1 MEEQEQ
7 EQEQKTQVI
16 EKRLS
21 KGVIRRRVK
30 VEAPLPPPVA
40 AEKKPVMVARPEP
53 KAVVPPIVAKEAVP
67 VPAPVEDKDAVPTP
81 LAEAPVVPVP
91 VLKEVK
97 PAPIIEKA
105 PEAPLI
111 KKISA
116 TQVGEEIVK
125 DLEAKKAKAAKKEEA
140 LSRPLTF
147 QERLKGTISLDKFK
161 PKVPGKKTGAEGDV
175 ETADKTDAEGE
186 DAEKKK
192 AGLAGKEKIVKGKKV
207 KVIGGDLDI
216 DGMGKA
222 TTLTHLV
229 RTTALDRVFRPDALG
244 SRKKRIIPRK
254 RIKNTPLTQKKASK
268 RFIAMHETISVRDF
282 AQQLGIKSG
291 EIIKKLMDLG
301 SMATI
306 NQAIDRDTATVIA
319 QEYQY
324 EIKDISFKEAEVLD
338 ETVGAD
344 EDPGLK
350 PRPPVVTVMGH
361 VDHGKTSLLDAIR
374 ATNVTDSE
382 AGGITQHIGAYSVSL
397 PQGQLTFLDTPGHEA
412 FTNMRARG
420 AKVTDFVI
428 LVVAADDG
436 VMPQTEESI
445 SHAQAAEVPI
455 IVAVNKMD
463 KPEANPERVM
473 RQLSEKGLLSEEWG
487 GETLF
492 VKVSAKKK
500 EGIKELLES
509 ILLQAE
515 MLDLK
520 ANPDKRAAGVV
531 LEAKLDRFRGPV
543 CTLLVQDG
551 TLKVGDPVV
560 VGTVVGKVR
569 ALQDWKGQDIKEAGP
584 STAVEVLGLEGV
596 PEASDQ
602 FNAVQSEQDARKV
615 AEHRIAEKRQAES
628 AAGPKFSLE
637 DVFSKMK
644 TGEIKELPVILK
656 TDVQGSHEAVRDAIV
671 KLGTDEV
678 KTKLIH
684 SGVGG
689 IKETDVN
696 LAAAS
701 GGIIIGF
708 NVRPETKAIHLAKE
722 KGVEIKLYKI
732 IYELVNEVKLAM
744 QGLLAPTLK
753 ENYLGRA
760 EVRNTFQVSKL
771 GLVAGCMV
779 VDGQVARNASIR
791 LLRDN
796 VVIHEGKITSLK
808 RFKDDAREVKEGFE
822 CGIGIEG
829 YQDIKPGDVLEAFE
843 IEEIQRTL

>member
-1 MEEQEQ
+1 ME

-30 VEAPLPPPVA
+30 LETPVPPPPTV
-40 AEKKPVMVARPEP
+40 AEKKPIVAVKAESKPVEQPIVP
-53 KAVVPPIVAKEAVP
+53 KATEETQPQTEVKVETAAPAEL
-67 VPAPVEDKDAVPTP
+67 VPAPVEPIKSVTTV
-81 LAEAPVVPVP
+81 PVVEKVP
-91 VLKEVK
+91 V
-97 PAPIIEKA
+97 
-105 PEAPLI
+105 APLV

-125 DLEAKKAKAAKKEEA
+125 DLEAKKAQAAKKEEA
-140 LSRPLTF
+140 AARPLTF
-147 QERLKGTISLDKFK
+147 QERLRGSISLDKFR
-161 PKVPGKKTGAEGDV
+161 PKVVDKKVVGGGGVA
-175 ETADKTDAEGE
+175 TAGRSDAEGE

-192 AGLAGKEKIVKGKKV
+192 TGLPSKEKIVKGKKV

-216 DGMGKA
+216 DGRGKA
-222 TTLTHLV
+222 TTLTHLT

-244 SRKKRIIPRK
+244 GRKKRIISKKHIRTTTL
-254 RIKNTPLTQKKASK
+254 IQKKASK

-282 AQQLGIKSG
+282 AQQLGVKSG

-301 SMATI
+301 TMATI
-306 NQAIDRDTATVIA
+306 NQAVDRDTATILA

-324 EIKDISFKEAEVLD
+324 EIKDISFKESEVL
-338 ETVGAD
+338 EESVGAE

-350 PRPPVVTVMGH
+350 PRPPIVTIMGH

-374 ATNVTDSE
+374 TTNVTDSE
-382 AGGITQHIGAYSVSL
+382 AGGITQHIGAYTVNL
-397 PQGQLTFLDTPGHEA
+397 PQGQITFLDTPGHEA

-436 VMPQTEESI
+436 MMPQTEESI

-500 EGIKELLES
+500 EGVKELLEN

-520 ANPDKRAAGVV
+520 ANPDKRATGVV

-543 CTLLVQDG
+543 CTLLVQEG
-551 TLKVGDPVV
+551 TLKIGDPVV
-560 VGTVVGKVR
+560 VGTVVGKVK

-596 PEASDQ
+596 PEASDP
-602 FNAVQSEQDARKV
+602 FNAVASEQDARKV
-615 AEHRIAEKRQAES
+615 ADHRSDEKRKIES
-628 AAGPKFSLE
+628 AAGTKFSLE
-637 DVFSKMK
+637 DMFSKIK
-644 TGEIKELPVILK
+644 TGEVKELPVILK
-656 TDVQGSHEAVRDAIV
+656 TDVQGSHEAVRDAIL

-701 GGIIIGF
+701 GGVIIGF

-722 KGVEIKLYKI
+722 KGVDIKLYKI

-760 EVRNTFQVSKL
+760 EIRNTFQVSKL

-779 VDGQVARNASIR
+779 VDGTVARNANMR

-796 VVIHEGKITSLK
+796 VIIHEGKIATLK

-829 YQDIKPGDVLEAFE
+829 YHDIKPGDVLEAFL